1 MQAIKYKMG
10 KQQGPM
16 TSPRELYSISYNKP
30 IMEKNKKQYIYIY
43 IYIYMCVCV
52 SVCVCMTESLCSTAV
67 SSTTL

>member
-16 TSPRELYSISYNKP
+16 ASPRELYSISYNKP

-43 IYIYMCVCV
+43 MCLCVC
-52 SVCVCMTESLCSTAV
+52 A
-67 SSTTL
+67 